1 MDVYCPTDISL
12 NTVKSMTIADDRLR
26 YCPSWAAAKKKG
38 QPKEDVHEKSVAD
51 HIKESANKKRSRRTK
66 FFCRICHKFDHNM
79 AECVQ
84 NPANWLITLE
94 EGSTLE
100 EGTDKF
106 GEDCQEGKAWEA
118 AKCA

>member
-1 MDVYCPTDISL
+1 VRGGATS
-12 NTVKSMTIADDRLR
+12 KEQGEAG
-26 YCPSWAAAKKKG
+26 G
-38 QPKEDVHEKSVAD
+38 Q
-51 HIKESANKKRSRRTK
+51 

-79 AECVQ
+79 ADCFQ
-84 NPANWLITLE
+84 NPANQLITLE

-106 GEDCQEGKAWEA
+106 GEDSQEGKACEA